1 MGYAFQIEMKYRSW
15 KMNFKIKEIPIIFR
29 DRELGDSKISKK
41 IIWEGVFGVF
51 RLIFRNMFFS
61 NEFKRKN

>member
-29 DRELGDSKISKK
+29 DRELGDSK
-41 IIWEGVFGVF
+41 
-51 RLIFRNMFFS
+51 N
-61 NEFKRKN
+61 

>member
-1 MGYAFQIEMKYRSW
+1 
-15 KMNFKIKEIPIIFR
+15 MNFKIKEIPIIFR

-61 NEFKRKN
+61 KEFKRKN